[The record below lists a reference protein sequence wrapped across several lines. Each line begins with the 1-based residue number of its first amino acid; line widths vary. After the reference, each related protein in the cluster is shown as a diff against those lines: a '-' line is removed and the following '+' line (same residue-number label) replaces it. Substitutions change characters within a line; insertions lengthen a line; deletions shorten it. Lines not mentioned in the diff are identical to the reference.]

1 MFLSIRRLIIASV
14 LALAL
19 EFVAF
24 NFIPAYVKIIASRTL
39 SRQVVDWGFNFLVF
53 FVVFYLILTL
63 AAWLTKKVS
72 PPSK

>member
-24 NFIPAYVKIIASRTL
+24 NFIPAYARIIASRTL
-39 SRQVVDWGFNFLVF
+39 PRQVGDWVVNLLVF
-53 FVVFYLILTL
+53 FVVFYLLLTL
-63 AAWLTKKVS
+63 AAWLIRKVS
-72 PPSK
+72 PPTK